1 MIKLPFLSLS
11 AVQHLLF
18 MASQTKTL
26 HLGAAQLFQILF
38 QGSEASYGEGVKML
52 EEGTVLLLG
61 EGFAAPFT

>member
-1 MIKLPFLSLS
+1 
-11 AVQHLLF
+11 